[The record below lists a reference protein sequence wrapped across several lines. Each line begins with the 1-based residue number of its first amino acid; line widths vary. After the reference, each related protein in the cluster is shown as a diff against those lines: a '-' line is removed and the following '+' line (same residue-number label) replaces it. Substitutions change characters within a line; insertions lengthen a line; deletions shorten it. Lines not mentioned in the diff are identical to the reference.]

1 MFGGGFASGRA
12 ETPRSAG
19 DEQQPEDARAAGR
32 SVEAAQLRGLI
43 YPDEMRRS
51 ESTEVFAGKGD
62 PRPRVSDGFSASQ
75 RRRIAHLNARAQFNA
90 PQPLLF

>member
-1 MFGGGFASGRA
+1 MSSSLKMPARRGGALR
-12 ETPRSAG
+12 PRNS
-19 DEQQPEDARAAGR
+19 
-32 SVEAAQLRGLI
+32 RGLI

-75 RRRIAHLNARAQFNA
+75 RRRIAQLNARAQFNA